1 MPQDM
6 QDVTDGSNNEPQ
18 NKPLDELAQAQ
29 SAQAN
34 PNPASMSPQPTA
46 PQSTAPAAAV
56 PSTPAPQ
63 ADRPFFS
70 PPAAATSTN
79 AAAPV
84 SSARGHGS
92 KGKYLHLAVHTVLL
106 VALLV
111 TAFQFFKAESD
122 KSKLQEQV
130 VALQSNP
137 LLVAE
142 RKTQNTIEKVSRL
155 AALPTNETPTVSEVS
170 DAEAVKKSIVGL
182 TDVQNGDN
190 LLFYFQAGKFIQY
203 RPSTDKIILNQP
215 LNVK

>member
-1 MPQDM
+1 MPQDT
-6 QDVTDGSNNEPQ
+6 QEVTDGSNNQPQ
-18 NKPLDELAQAQ
+18 NKPFE
-29 SAQAN
+29 S
-34 PNPASMSPQPTA
+34 PNVASMSPEPAAAPEA
-46 PQSTAPAAAV
+46 PQTPAPAPAAA
-56 PSTPAPQ
+56 APQ
-63 ADRPFFS
+63 TDRPFFS
-70 PPAAATSTN
+70 PPAAASN
-79 AAAPV
+79 AAAPA
-84 SSARGHGS
+84 SSGRGS
-92 KGKYLHLAVHTVLL
+92 KAKYVHLAVHTVLL
-106 VALLV
+106 IALLV
-111 TAFQFFKAESD
+111 TAFQFFKSEGE

-130 VALQSNP
+130 VALQNNP

-203 RPSTDKIILNQP
+203 RPATDKIILNQP